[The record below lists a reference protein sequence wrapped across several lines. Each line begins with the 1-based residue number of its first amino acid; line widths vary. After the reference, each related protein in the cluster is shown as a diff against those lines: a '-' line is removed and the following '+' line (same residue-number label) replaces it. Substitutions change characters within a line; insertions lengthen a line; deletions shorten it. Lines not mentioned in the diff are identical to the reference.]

1 MPSPPL
7 CYGTNVHPGEDVR
20 GILAM
25 LDGPAAA
32 VREAYA
38 PGGTLGLGLRLPAA
52 AARAI
57 AGSETVAA
65 EIRAALAANG
75 LSIATVNAFP
85 AGDFHG
91 DRVKERVYAPPWGDP
106 ARLDYTVDVGRAL
119 VRLLEPGTT
128 CVASTV
134 PGTWRG
140 WRRGPA
146 EARTLAN
153 GLAAAASAFAD
164 LADASGV
171 RVVLA
176 PEPEPG
182 CTLETAEEAAAF
194 WRRDLLLALGTGAD
208 RLLPHLGLCADLCH
222 FAVAGEDPAGALALL
237 RRAGVPVVKV
247 QISAALEVAH
257 PAGEPGA
264 VEALRRFD
272 EPRWLHQAAGRS
284 RLGVWRR
291 AADLPEVFGRLDEWL
306 TLAPWRV
313 HFHAPLHMGTVAG
326 VGTTRDLVSPALR
339 GLGDGGEPLPV
350 LEVETYTWS
359 AVPGF
364 PGGEAELAAGIAAEL
379 RFAEEAFASGAKE
392 AVAAAT

>member
-1 MPSPPL
+1 MAASPTL
-7 CYGTNVHPGEDVR
+7 CYGTNVHPAEDVR

-25 LDGPAAA
+25 LAGPAAA
-32 VREAYA
+32 VRRAFS
-38 PGGTLGLGLRLPAA
+38 PGEPLGLGLWLPAA

-57 AGSETVAA
+57 AGSADVAA
-65 EIRAALAANG
+65 EVRAALAANG

-85 AGDFHG
+85 AGGFHG
-91 DRVKERVYAPPWGDP
+91 ERVKERVYAPPWGDP
-106 ARLDYTVDVGRAL
+106 ARLDYTLDVGRAL
-119 VRLLEPGTT
+119 VRLLDPGTT

-134 PGTWRG
+134 PGTWRE

-146 EARTLAN
+146 ENRVLAE
-153 GLAAAASAFAD
+153 GLVAAARAFAD

-182 CTLETAEEAAAF
+182 CTLETAEEAVAF
-194 WRRDLLLALGTGAD
+194 WRQDLPVALGADAD

-222 FAVAGEDPAGALALL
+222 LAVAGDDPAAALAAL
-237 RRAGVPVVKV
+237 RRAGVPVAKV
-247 QISAALEVAH
+247 QVSAALEIAR
-257 PAGEPGA
+257 PASDPAA
-264 VEALRRFD
+264 VEALRAFD

-291 AADLPEVFGRLDEWL
+291 VPDLTEVFARDGEWRA
-306 TLAPWRV
+306 LAPWRV
-313 HFHAPLHMGTVAG
+313 HFHAPLHLASVAG
-326 VGTTRDLVSPALR
+326 VATTRDRVAPALR
-339 GLGDGGEPLPV
+339 EVLSWGGTPPT

-359 AVPGF
+359 ALPGF

-379 RFAEEAFASGAKE
+379 RFVREILGAGS
-392 AVAAAT
+392 